1 MRRGSL
7 NYRGRNLQRIRRL
20 RKQMSVTEEILW
32 KIVRRNN
39 LGFSFRRQHPVGPYV
54 LDFYCSEAKLCV
66 EMDGEQHDEQADAIR
81 DRYLSR
87 IGITTLRIPN
97 LEFLESVPSWVEKIQ
112 LECIDRT
119 GRLPRNREA

>member
-66 EMDGEQHDEQADAIR
+66 EMDGEQHDGQVDLIR

-87 IGITTLRIPN
+87 LGISTLRIPN

-119 GRLPRNREA
+119 GRLPKNGED